1 MPNTNIR
8 EVDYG
13 VGKKIVKKEV
23 NYLGRDFADIRANLI
38 EFAKTYFPNQYND
51 FNEASPGMMFVEMAA
66 YVGDVLN
73 YYVDNQFRET
83 LLNQAEER
91 KNIYEIAQSLGYKP
105 KLASPS
111 RVELT
116 FTLDVPAT
124 TTGTGASA
132 VSKPNLDYAGKL
144 EAGSGFTS
152 ENGTE
157 FTLLDDV
164 NFKVSSSLDT
174 MDIAA
179 LEPSSGG
186 VPTNF
191 RLTKKGVAVSG
202 KTREQTFTFG
212 DGVAFDSVI
221 LAESKVTEIVS
232 ITDSNGNK
240 WYEVPFLAQDTVF
253 ETEENTSDNDP
264 SLSQYKNDTPY
275 LLKLI
280 KTSRR
285 FTTRVLDNNKM
296 EIRFGSGISDN
307 ADEEIIP
314 NPDNVGS
321 SLGFGVSR
329 LDESFDPSNFLKTQT
344 FGLAPSNTT
353 LTIKYR
359 YGGAVEHN
367 VPVGTINRLRSITFS
382 NSTTGLVSATQ
393 STTNNSLRVVNLE
406 RATGGANTEEL
417 QDIKLNASAFFN
429 AQNRAVTRADYI
441 TRVYS
446 LPQKYGNVAKAYIV
460 QDEQLEQEGQL
471 EVINGEIRRIKSID
485 VIPNPLALNMY
496 LLGYTSDK
504 KLTQL
509 NEGVKQNIKT
519 YLSQYR
525 VLTDAINLKDA
536 YIINIGVR
544 FSITVKRGFNKNEV
558 LFNAIQ
564 AVKKHFETKKWQIN
578 QPIVLSDIA
587 YVIGLVEGVVTV
599 VPPQDNNPN
608 KNLVVIENKHKV
620 SDGYSG
626 NVYDLDSATRDGI
639 VYPSLDPSIFELK
652 YPNIDIEGR
661 VVGDR

>member
-1 MPNTNIR
+1 MPTTNLR

-13 VGKKIVKKEV
+13 TNKKIVKKEV

-38 EFAKTYFPNQYND
+38 EFAKSYFPSQYND

-66 YVGDVLN
+66 YVGDILN

-91 KNIYEIAQSLGYKP
+91 KNVLEIAQSLGYKP
-105 KLASPS
+105 KLACPATVKLS
-111 RVELT
+111 
-116 FTLDVPAT
+116 FTLDVPAKDL
-124 TTGTGASA
+124 GSG
-132 VSKPNLDYAGKL
+132 VYQPDLDYAGRL
-144 EAGSGFTS
+144 QADSRFLS
-152 ENGTE
+152 SNGVE
-157 FTLLDDV
+157 FNLLDDV
-164 NFKVSSSLDT
+164 DFKVSSSLDP
-174 MDIAA
+174 MDVTA
-179 LEPSSGG
+179 LEPASGNI
-186 VPTNF
+186 PTNF
-191 RLTKKGVAVSG
+191 RLTKTGIAKSG
-202 KTREQTFTFG
+202 IRKTQTFTFG
-212 DGVAFDSVI
+212 NAKTFDSVV
-221 LAESKVTEIVS
+221 LAESDVTEIIS

-253 ETEENTSDNDP
+253 ESEENTSLNDP
-264 SLSQYKNDTPY
+264 SLSSYKNDTPY

-280 KTSRR
+280 KTARR
-285 FTTRVLDNNKM
+285 FTTRVRDDNKT
-296 EIRFGSGISDN
+296 IVKFGSGISSN
-307 ADEEIIP
+307 PDEELVP

-321 SLGFGVSR
+321 ALGFGVSR
-329 LDESFDPSNFLKTQT
+329 LDESYDPTNFLKTQT
-344 FGLAPSNTT
+344 FGLAPANTT
-353 LTIKYR
+353 LTIEYV
-359 YGGAVEHN
+359 YGGAIEHN
-367 VPVGTINRLRSITFS
+367 VGVNSVNRILERNFV

-393 STTNNSLRVVNLE
+393 TTTEESLTVTNLE
-406 RATGGANTEEL
+406 RATGGASQETLDEM
-417 QDIKLNASAFFN
+417 KLNASAFFN

-460 QDEQLEQEGQL
+460 QDEQLEEEGQL
-471 EVINGEIRRIKSID
+471 EVINGEVKRIKAVD

-496 LLGYTSDK
+496 MLGYTADG

-509 NEGVKQNIKT
+509 NEAVKQNVKT

-536 YIINIGVR
+536 YIVNVGVR
-544 FSITVKRGFNKNEV
+544 FAITVKRGFNKNEV
-558 LFNAIQ
+558 LFKAIQ
-564 AVKKHFETKKWQIN
+564 QVKKHFETKKWQIN

-620 SDGYSG
+620 AEGYSG
-626 NVYDLDSATRDGI
+626 NIYDTDAATRDGI
-639 VYPSLDPSIFELK
+639 VYTSLDPSIFEVK